1 MRLTLLLASA
11 ALATPALA
19 SASGYP
25 APHPDSRYGGYGNH
39 NQGCGNGY
47 GGKNCGRR
55 QGIPVSQLPHIN
67 YGPRPAHP
75 ARPPKLVYQPVPPTW
90 EAPPQ
95 GTPVRQLPNLNFGQN
110 TNTNTNSNVSANSN
124 RNQNVNAN
132 SNRNQNVNANSNQNV
147 NANSNRNSAQAAARA
162 DAAALAAA
170 RAAAS
175 ATGGTAS
182 IGNVSTGPSTATASN
197 SNTNNA
203 DNSSNLSSNVS
214 VEGDTFI
221 QARNRRIPVSTA
233 YAAPLTS
240 GIDTCLGSAS
250 AGVQT
255 GILGVSIGGTKRDR
269 ICETIKLSREL
280 HHMGMREGAV
290 QLLCIDDRVR
300 FAMRNAGTPCEAV
313 TYAPPPIEYHA
324 PPPPV
329 EYLPPPRRPR
339 RGERG

>member
-1 MRLTLLLASA
+1 MRLAILLASV

-19 SASGYP
+19 SGSGYP
-25 APHPDSRYGGYGNH
+25 AYRYPNIQYGGNGNP
-39 NQGCGNGY
+39 NNGCGYGY
-47 GGKNCGRR
+47 SGRHCGKP
-55 QGIPVSQLPHIN
+55 QGNSVAKLPHGS
-67 YGPRPAHP
+67 YGQRPGHP
-75 ARPPKLVYQPVPPTW
+75 AKPPKLVYQPLW
-90 EAPPQ
+90 EAPPK
-95 GTPVRQLPNLNFGQN
+95 GTHVGRLPNGNFGQN
-110 TNTNTNSNVSANSN
+110 TNTNSNQNANTNSNQNANANRNQNVNANRNQNQNVSANSN
-124 RNQNVNAN
+124 RN
-132 SNRNQNVNANSNQNV
+132 
-147 NANSNRNSAQAAARA
+147 SAWAGARA
-162 DAAALAAA
+162 GAW
-170 RAAAS
+170 

-203 DNSSNLSSNVS
+203 NNSSNLSSSVS

-255 GILGVSIGGTKRDR
+255 GILGVSLGGTKRDR

-290 QLLCIDDRVR
+290 QLLCIDERVR
-300 FAMRNAGTPCEAV
+300 VAMRNAGTPCEAV
-313 TYAPPPIEYHA
+313 TYAPPPMAYDE

-329 EYLPPPRRPR
+329 EYAPPPPRRR

>member
-1 MRLTLLLASA
+1 MRLTILLATV

-25 APHPDSRYGGYGNH
+25 MPRNPNIQYGGNGAHNNGCGNRYGGI
-39 NQGCGNGY
+39 
-47 GGKNCGRR
+47 GGKNCGRP
-55 QGIPVSQLPHIN
+55 QGIPVAKLPHIN
-67 YGPRPAHP
+67 YGAGPAHP
-75 ARPPKLVYQPVPPTW
+75 AKPPKLVYQPLPPSW
-90 EAPPQ
+90 EAPPK
-95 GTPVRQLPNLNFGQN
+95 GTPVAQLPNVNFGQN
-110 TNTNTNSNVSANSN
+110 SNTNSNQNANAN
-124 RNQNVNAN
+124 GNQNQNFNAN
-132 SNRNQNVNANSNQNV
+132 SNRNQNVNANDNR
-147 NANSNRNSAQAAARA
+147 NRNSAQAGAR
-162 DAAALAAA
+162 AAALAGATA
-170 RAAAS
+170 GAS

-203 DNSSNLSSNVS
+203 NNSSNLSSSVS

-255 GILGVSIGGTKRDR
+255 GILGVSLGGTKRDR

-290 QLLCIDDRVR
+290 QLLCLDERVR
-300 FAMRNAGTPCEAV
+300 VAMYNAGTPCDAV
-313 TYAPPPIEYHA
+313 TYAPPPIAYDVP

-329 EYLPPPRRPR
+329 EYAPPPPKPR